1 MCVQERNAL
10 KRSKPQSDAPHPET
24 PGVKGAR
31 ADLTRVSAAGQI
43 RRGQLRNRQLRR
55 KCAGPK
61 PLPHSL
67 APNRLKK
74 HGCARSKKHA
84 QKQQSCEFSMHMHE
98 NCSKRCAH
106 VACLLST
113 RRGHSS
119 HAMLGKASASATLT
133 VRRRPS
139 RQPEASARAP
149 SGPPMPSKQLQQIH
163 AGIAARQRRR
173 RRTAA
178 QQGPAPRTRSLAHP
192 WTTQRRQ
199 KRLAP
204 KLTRSHARHRQEACP
219 VKLRWRPPPQHR
231 SAEEGT
237 PDALEAKPPPQA
249 LRELEGQPG
258 ESTTATTHKHPRYS
272 GPPTL
277 APEPPATKAIPT
289 DSQGHAVLRERREGR
304 QAHDNA
310 QSNSHRT
317 AASGDAQRSTHATQ
331 QGQHQVPR

>member
-1 MCVQERNAL
+1 
-10 KRSKPQSDAPHPET
+10 
-24 PGVKGAR
+24 
-31 ADLTRVSAAGQI
+31 
-43 RRGQLRNRQLRR
+43 
-55 KCAGPK
+55 
-61 PLPHSL
+61 
-67 APNRLKK
+67 
-74 HGCARSKKHA
+74 
-84 QKQQSCEFSMHMHE
+84 MHMHE

-149 SGPPMPSKQLQQIH
+149 SGPPVPSEQLQQIH

-178 QQGPAPRTRSLAHP
+178 QQGPAPRTRSLANH

-204 KLTRSHARHRQEACP
+204 KLARNHARHRQEACP

-231 SAEEGT
+231 SAAEGT

-258 ESTTATTHKHPRYS
+258 ESTTATTHKHPRAS

-277 APEPPATKAIPT
+277 APEPPATKAAPR
-289 DSQGHAVLRERREGR
+289 DSQGHAYCG
-304 QAHDNA
+304 
-310 QSNSHRT
+310 
-317 AASGDAQRSTHATQ
+317 SGVKDGKHTTTLKATHTAQRRAETPREAPTPPSRVNTRFRARSASPAATAPQ
-331 QGQHQVPR
+331 TSQERKRRSSSSRFAAPTRQGRPSSKATDW